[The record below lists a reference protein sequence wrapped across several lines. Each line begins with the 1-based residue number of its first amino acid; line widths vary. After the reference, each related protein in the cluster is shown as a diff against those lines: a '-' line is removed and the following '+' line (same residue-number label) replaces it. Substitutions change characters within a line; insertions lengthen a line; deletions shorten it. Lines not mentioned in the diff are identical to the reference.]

1 MVVLERIGFYFQTVI
16 SIGSDP
22 MNLLILFG
30 SVILG
35 IIFGAMPGLT
45 STLGVALL
53 TAMTY
58 KMGPATAMVCLL
70 SIYVGGTY
78 GGSYSAI
85 LINIPGTAAS
95 AATALDGYPLAC
107 KGEGG
112 RAIGLTTTTSAIGTV
127 ISMLFL
133 VSISPVISYFAL
145 QFTSFEFFLLAFFG
159 ILISGT
165 LTSPDLVIKGWIAG
179 FLGLFMACVGRDLL
193 QFYPRFT
200 FGFSEMDSGIEVVP
214 VLIGAF
220 GIPQIIQVLKD
231 RFQIGEAQKFQRILP
246 EFGTVVRNI
255 PNVIRSALI
264 GVGIGAVPGIGEDI
278 AAWVSYGAAKNMSK
292 HPERFGKGEYTAVLA
307 TETANNACVGGAM
320 IPLLNLGIPGSPPAA
335 MLLGALMLH
344 GVTPGP
350 MINFEHPNF
359 IIEVAAILLLAS
371 MSMWVVG
378 MLLAKQVVKV
388 LRIPPA
394 LFMPI
399 IGVLCIIGSYSLGI
413 NVFNLYL
420 MLPVGIISYF
430 LTEMGYPI
438 APLVI
443 GVILGPMAD
452 ENLRRAL
459 MVSQGSFLPIF
470 TRPVSLILFLI
481 IVWTVISQFQG
492 FRKFKDRMVDSLLR
506 RKSCETD
513 IEPSKQA
520 EEVES

>member
-1 MVVLERIGFYFQTVI
+1 MMIFERIGTYFQMVFHLAA
-16 SIGSDP
+16 DP
-22 MNLLILFG
+22 LNILILLS
-30 SVILG
+30 SVMMG

-53 TAMTY
+53 TALTY
-58 KMGPATAMVCLL
+58 GMDTATAMLCLL
-70 SIYVGGTY
+70 AIYVGGTY
-78 GGSYSAI
+78 GGSYASI

-112 RAIGLTTTTSAIGTV
+112 RAIGLTTTASAIGTI

-133 VSISPVISYFAL
+133 VSISPLISFFAL

-200 FGFSEMDSGIEVVP
+200 FGIAELDSGIEVVP

-231 RFQIGEAQKFQRILP
+231 RFQIGETQKFQRILP
-246 EFGTVVRNI
+246 EFGTIVRNI
-255 PNVIRSALI
+255 PRIIRSALI
-264 GVGIGAVPGIGEDI
+264 GVGIGSVPGIGEDI
-278 AAWVSYGAAKNMSK
+278 AAWVSYGTAKNTSK
-292 HPERFGKGEYTAVLA
+292 HPERFGKGEITAVLS
-307 TETANNACVGGAM
+307 TEVANNACVGGAM

-350 MINFEHPNF
+350 MITFEHPTF
-359 IIEVAAILLLAS
+359 IMEVAAILLLAS
-371 MSMWVVG
+371 LSMWVVG

-388 LRIPPA
+388 LRIPVQ

-399 IGVLCIIGSYSLGI
+399 IGILCIIGSYALGI
-413 NVFNLYL
+413 NIWNLYL

-430 LTEMGYPI
+430 LIEMGYPI

-459 MVSQGSFLPIF
+459 MVSQGSFLPVF
-470 TRPVSLILFLI
+470 TRPVSLVLFLVI
-481 IVWTVISQFQG
+481 IWTVVSQFPAYRQ
-492 FRKFKDRMVDSLLR
+492 FKNKLMEKVFR
-506 RKSCETD
+506 RKSCEAD
-513 IEPSKQA
+513 FEVDVP
-520 EEVES
+520 EEG

>member
-1 MVVLERIGFYFQTVI
+1 MMLLHRIGSFFDIVFHI
-16 SIGSDP
+16 ASDP
-22 MNLLILFG
+22 HSLVILFG
-30 SVILG
+30 SVLLG

-53 TAMTY
+53 TALTY
-58 KMGPATAMVCLL
+58 GMDTSLAMVCLL
-70 SIYVGGTY
+70 AIYVGGTY
-78 GGSYSAI
+78 GGSYASI
-85 LINIPGTAAS
+85 LINIPGTAAA

-107 KGEGG
+107 KGEAG
-112 RAIGLTTTTSAIGTV
+112 RAIGLTTTASAIGTAF
-127 ISMLFL
+127 SMIFV
-133 VSISPVISYFAL
+133 VSISPIISYFAL

-165 LTSPDLVIKGWIAG
+165 LTSPDLVIKGWISG
-179 FLGLFMACVGRDLL
+179 FLGLFLACVGRDLL

-200 FGFSEMDSGIEVVP
+200 FGFSQLDSGIEIVP

-231 RFQIGEAQKFQRILP
+231 RFQIGEAQKVQRILP
-246 EFGTVVRNI
+246 EIGTVFRNI
-255 PNVIRSALI
+255 PAIIRSALI

-278 AAWVSYGAAKNMSK
+278 AGWVSYGTAKNLSK
-292 HPERFGKGEYTAVLA
+292 HPETFGRGEIQGVLA
-307 TETANNACVGGAM
+307 SETANNACVGGAQ

-350 MINFEHPNF
+350 MITFEHPTF
-359 IIEVAAILLLAS
+359 IMEVAAILLLAS
-371 MSMWVVG
+371 GAMWISG

-388 LRIPPA
+388 LRIPVQI
-394 LFMPI
+394 FMPI
-399 IGVLCIIGSYSLGI
+399 IGVLCIIGSYSLGL
-413 NVFNLYL
+413 NTFNLYL
-420 MLPVGIISYF
+420 MLPVGIICYF

-459 MVSQGSFLPIF
+459 MVSQGSFMPMF
-470 TRPVSLILFLI
+470 TRPVSLILLI
-481 IVWTVISQFQG
+481 IILWTVISQF
-492 FRKFKDRMVDSLLR
+492 KFYRTLKTKMIEKILR
-506 RKSCETD
+506 RDSCEAVLD
-513 IEPSKQA
+513 
-520 EEVES
+520 EEQPDPKG

>member
-1 MVVLERIGFYFQTVI
+1 MSVLERIAFYFETAFHLAAE
-16 SIGSDP
+16 P
-22 MNLLILFG
+22 TNLFILFG

-35 IIFGAMPGLT
+35 IMFGAMPGLT

-53 TAMTY
+53 TALTY
-58 KMGPATAMVCLL
+58 GMGPATAMVCLL
-70 SIYVGGTY
+70 AIYVGGTY
-78 GGSYSAI
+78 GGSYASI

-112 RAIGLTTTTSAIGTV
+112 RAIGLTTTTSAIGTM

-133 VSISPVISYFAL
+133 VSISPIISYFAL

-165 LTSPDLVIKGWIAG
+165 LTSPDLVIKGWISG

-231 RFQIGEAQKFQRILP
+231 RLVIGETQKFQRILP
-246 EFGTVVRNI
+246 EFGTIIRNVPHI
-255 PNVIRSALI
+255 IRSALI
-264 GVGIGAVPGIGEDI
+264 GVGIGSVPGIGEDI
-278 AAWVSYGAAKNMSK
+278 AAWVSYGAAKNISK
-292 HPERFGKGEYTAVLA
+292 HPERFGKGEYTAVLS

-350 MINFEHPNF
+350 MITFEHPNF

-371 MSMWVVG
+371 MTMWAVG

-388 LRIPPA
+388 LRIPPP

-399 IGVLCIIGSYSLGI
+399 VGILCIIGSYSLGI

-481 IVWTVISQFQG
+481 IVWTIVSQFQF
-492 FRKFKDRMVDSLLR
+492 FRNSKNKLVAIVFR
-506 RKSCETD
+506 RKSANRTSN
-513 IEPSKQA
+513 PKRL
-520 EEVES
+520 